1 MIIKLKDIN
10 IIEQAAK
17 LVRDK
22 FNIDFT
28 ITQCSVETQP
38 AGEAICIDGTVPCAG
53 REPELKIESIV
64 VIKDHGGWAENIDL
78 SYAIYGRD
86 LEDGSLVDELIGGD
100 LKKQAPSMRQV
111 LRLAFILYDGIRC
124 IMTGEQKKE
133 YADKGWRP
141 RVINAQSQSYVI
153 NA

>member
-1 MIIKLKDIN
+1 MRLTNLDIIDK
-10 IIEQAAK
+10 AAK

-22 FNIDFT
+22 FNIDFA
-28 ITQCSVETQP
+28 ITNSSIEAQP
-38 AGEAICIDGTVPCAG
+38 AGEAISIDGTVLCAG
-53 REPELKIESIV
+53 REPELRIESIV
-64 VIKDHGGWAENIDL
+64 VKDHGGWAERIDL
-78 SYAIYGRD
+78 GYAIYGRD

-133 YADKGWRP
+133 YTDKGWRP
-141 RVINAQSQSYVI
+141 RVIKAQRQSYVTK
-153 NA
+153 

>member
-1 MIIKLKDIN
+1 MIIKLKDTN
-10 IIEQAAK
+10 IIKQAAK

-28 ITQCSVETQP
+28 ITQCSVEAQP
-38 AGEAICIDGTVPCAG
+38 AGEAICIDGTVLCAG

-64 VIKDHGGWAENIDL
+64 VKDHGGWSERIDL
-78 SYAIYGRD
+78 GYAIYSRD

-100 LKKQAPSMRQV
+100 LKKHSPNMRQT
-111 LRLAFILYDGIRC
+111 LRLAFILYDGIRYAM
-124 IMTGEQKKE
+124 IGEQKKE

-141 RVINAQSQSYVI
+141 RVISAQRQSYVTK
-153 NA
+153 

>member
-1 MIIKLKDIN
+1 MIIKLKDTN
-10 IIEQAAK
+10 TIEQAAK
-17 LVRDK
+17 LVRNK

-28 ITQCSVETQP
+28 ITSSSIEAQP
-38 AGEAICIDGTVPCAG
+38 AGEAVSIDGTVLCIT
-53 REPELKIESIV
+53 RESELKIESIV
-64 VIKDHGGWAENIDL
+64 VKDHGGWVERIGL
-78 SYAIYGRD
+78 GYAIYGRD

-100 LKKQAPSMRQV
+100 LKKHSPNMRQT

-141 RVINAQSQSYVI
+141 RVIKAQRQSYVTK
-153 NA
+153 

>member
-1 MIIKLKDIN
+1 MRLTNLDTIDK
-10 IIEQAAK
+10 AAK

-22 FNIDFT
+22 FDIDFA
-28 ITQCSVETQP
+28 ITNSSIEAQP
-38 AGEAICIDGTVPCAG
+38 AGEAICVDGTVLCAG

-64 VIKDHGGWAENIDL
+64 VKDHGGWSECINV

-100 LKKQAPSMRQV
+100 LKKHSPNMRQT

-124 IMTGEQKKE
+124 IMTGEQKKA
-133 YADKGWRP
+133 YIDKGWRP
-141 RVINAQSQSYVI
+141 RVIKAQRQSYVTK
-153 NA
+153 

>member
-1 MIIKLKDIN
+1 MRLTNLDIIDK
-10 IIEQAAK
+10 AVK

-28 ITQCSVETQP
+28 ITNSSIEAQP
-38 AGEAICIDGTVPCAG
+38 AGEAICVDGTVLCIT

-64 VIKDHGGWAENIDL
+64 VIKDHGSWIEYIDL
-78 SYAIYGRD
+78 GYAIYGRD
-86 LEDGSLVDELIGGD
+86 LEDGSLVDELIGGN
-100 LKKQAPSMRQV
+100 LKKQAPNMRQI

-124 IMTGEQKKE
+124 IMTGEQKKA

-141 RVINAQSQSYVI
+141 RVIKAQRQSYVTK
-153 NA
+153 